1 MVSNFNELPVGS
13 LEIIVPKLEILRGIT
28 ECIKRDH
35 VTEFR
40 QMRNLPPL

>member
-1 MVSNFNELPVGS
+1 MVSNFNELPVAS
-13 LEIIVPKLEILRGIT
+13 LEIIVPKLEVLGVIT

-40 QMRNLPPL
+40 QMRNFPPL